1 MPVVQGEQ
9 RISGKFFLSFCKT
22 MFFYTTNRLDKLC
35 SLYLYIYIL
44 IYKYIKEVALL
55 TERDLKLYQ
64 LKAELCKTFS
74 DPTRLIIINQLRH
87 GEKTVGELV
96 QLLETPQAVVSRHL
110 AILRDRGVVDSRRA
124 GTSVYYRLTDSK
136 IIEACDLVHGILLSR
151 IEKNRELA
159 DRLIV

>member
-1 MPVVQGEQ
+1 
-9 RISGKFFLSFCKT
+9 
-22 MFFYTTNRLDKLC
+22 
-35 SLYLYIYIL
+35 
-44 IYKYIKEVALL
+44 LL